1 MTLDTELPFD
11 NLTEGEEQPSKT
23 YRLSLDG
30 KRVRGYADGLEAV
43 KQAIDKALRTARY
56 KNIIYDETYGS
67 ELHSVLLDPSTTK
80 EFIEV
85 SFPRLIREAL
95 SGDTRILGVS
105 GFSFEY
111 GKDSVT
117 VRFTANTIFGST
129 EVEYYSTQ
137 GE

>member
-1 MTLDTELPFD
+1 MALETELPFD

-23 YRLSLDG
+23 YRLDLDG

-111 GKDSVT
+111 GKDSVH
-117 VRFTANTIFGST
+117 VKFTAETIFGST
-129 EVEYYSTQ
+129 EVEYSTQ

>member
-1 MTLDTELPFD
+1 MALDTELPFD

-23 YRLSLDG
+23 YRLDLDG